1 MAQTPEKLAK
11 AFKALSNPNRL
22 RVYTEIMQRQG
33 DGLATE
39 AGCPLTDLMPCLKIG
54 APTVSHHIKELVNAD
69 LIQVQKNGKFMTCFM
84 NESMRKELQAFFIG
98 L

>member
-1 MAQTPEKLAK
+1 MNSNKLAN

-22 RVYTEIMQRQG
+22 RVYIEIMQRQG
-33 DGLATE
+33 NGLHAE
-39 AGCPLTDLMPCLKIG
+39 AGCALTDLMPCLKIG

-69 LIQVQKNGKFMTCFM
+69 LITVEKNGKFVTCYL
-84 NESMRKELQAFFIG
+84 NEAMRKELQAFFIG

>member
-1 MAQTPEKLAK
+1 MAQTPQNIAK

-33 DGLATE
+33 DGLSTE

-69 LIQVQKNGKFMTCFM
+69 LIHVQKNGKFMTCFM
-84 NESMRKELQAFFIG
+84 NETMRKELQAFFIG